1 MSNDW
6 DPPTARRSATVAM
19 IVFAAA
25 FGLHGIDHL
34 RRGMAASP
42 PSIMIGGMI
51 QGFFVVVAVVLV
63 LRQQRWAS
71 EAAVVVG
78 FGSAALFVYAHL
90 LPTFLP
96 SYQDSF
102 TSGPRI
108 NVTWFSWLTAVAEI
122 GTGLLLGY
130 VGLRARRCG
139 PGADLT
145 ARAAT
150 RPFNRL
156 TGRTGNQPPCGT
168 R

>member
-1 MSNDW
+1 MSNDANALTT
-6 DPPTARRSATVAM
+6 PRSTTVAM

-51 QGFFVVVAVVLV
+51 QGIFVVVAVVLV
-63 LRQQRWAS
+63 LRQHRWAS

-78 FGSAALFVYAHL
+78 FGSAVLFTYAHL

-122 GTGLLLGY
+122 GTGLVLGY
-130 VGLRARRCG
+130 VGLRARRSR
-139 PGADLT
+139 PAVDLT
-145 ARAAT
+145 APRRQET
-150 RPFNRL
+150 L
-156 TGRTGNQPPCGT
+156 
-168 R
+168 